1 MFVRNKF
8 ATNMFQNPGQA
19 RIRRADLA
27 LWQSNS
33 VNVTK
38 RCILNAPRNSRERG
52 QSVDNTVR
60 RTPPGGLTGMPA
72 GQPGTDHVAIDAQAA
87 QLLAE
92 LVRRIA
98 SSLELRQTLQFVVQA
113 VVDQLGFGCAL
124 VNMVQPDD
132 MCEVVAIAGPPEA
145 VQAMLGTRAPVDS
158 WHRLLASCESW
169 GDLRFLDHRSDQSE
183 AEHIPGWVPPIEP
196 SDIPG
201 AWHPDDVLLAPL
213 YAPDGALI
221 GVLSIDMP
229 SDGRHPD
236 AQRRRLLEQFAIYAA
251 LAIENSRVHTLVADS
266 EQLFR
271 AMFDRSPIAIAL
283 LTEDQRITRV
293 NSACEQLLGRSAA
306 ELLGRSVPELSRP
319 DSDDGK
325 HGADGTIST
334 HDQYEIHF
342 TRADG
347 NEIWGRVNSTLLA
360 TETGYG
366 PNGNAPRLILT
377 QIEDITMLR
386 TIQASF
392 AHAATHDRLTG
403 LANRGLVLDQL
414 TAALTGSRRGDG
426 RVAVL
431 YCDLDRFKVINDTL
445 GHPAGDQLLVAV
457 AQRLQR
463 VAREQDTVGRFGGD
477 EFVLIGRQMQTPAE
491 AVGLADRLMRNVQ
504 QPLELGSQSISPSL
518 SIGIALSTPDDSSD
532 SVLATADRAMYVAK
546 AAGRGRWHL
555 AGSAAPAFRTARA

>member
-1 MFVRNKF
+1 M
-8 ATNMFQNPGQA
+8 
-19 RIRRADLA
+19 
-27 LWQSNS
+27 
-33 VNVTK
+33 
-38 RCILNAPRNSRERG
+38 
-52 QSVDNTVR
+52 
-60 RTPPGGLTGMPA
+60 
-72 GQPGTDHVAIDAQAA
+72 GQPGTGHVAIDAQAA

-145 VQAMLGTRAPVDS
+145 VQALLGTRASVDS

-183 AEHIPGWVPPIEP
+183 AEDIPGWVPPIEP

-201 AWHPDDVLLAPL
+201 AWHPDDMLLAPL

-347 NEIWGRVNSTLLA
+347 NEIWGRVNSTQLV

-477 EFVLIGRQMQTPAE
+477 EFVLIGRQMRTPAE

-504 QPLELGSQSISPSL
+504 RPLELGGQSISPSL
-518 SIGIALSTPDDSSD
+518 SIGIALSTPDDSTD

-546 AAGRGRWHL
+546 AAGCGRWHL
-555 AGSAAPAFRTARA
+555 AGSATPAFRTARA